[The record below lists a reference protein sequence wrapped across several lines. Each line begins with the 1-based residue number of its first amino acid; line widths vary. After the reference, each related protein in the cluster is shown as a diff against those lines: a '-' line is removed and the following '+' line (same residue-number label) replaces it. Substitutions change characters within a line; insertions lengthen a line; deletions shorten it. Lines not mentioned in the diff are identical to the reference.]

1 MPRNGDQY
9 AIGMHDVNFL
19 RKDSAM
25 KKALLS
31 LAVVGLVSLGM
42 TEIASAQNRVSRHT
56 PQRQRLQS
64 NYRFGPS
71 STVLKQ
77 GQIVFG
83 APRSTASRHYSSRYR
98 YYPPQV
104 HRHYY
109 PSYQRSCVPSYRPSY
124 RSPYFNPSGIGFSN
138 GRVGFWI
145 GF

>member
-1 MPRNGDQY
+1 
-9 AIGMHDVNFL
+9 
-19 RKDSAM
+19 M

-42 TEIASAQNRVSRHT
+42 TEIASAQNRVSRHA

-71 STVLKQ
+71 TTVLKQ

-104 HRHYY
+104 
-109 PSYQRSCVPSYRPSY
+109 PVSYTHLRAHET
-124 RSPYFNPSGIGFSN
+124 
-138 GRVGFWI
+138 
-145 GF
+145 